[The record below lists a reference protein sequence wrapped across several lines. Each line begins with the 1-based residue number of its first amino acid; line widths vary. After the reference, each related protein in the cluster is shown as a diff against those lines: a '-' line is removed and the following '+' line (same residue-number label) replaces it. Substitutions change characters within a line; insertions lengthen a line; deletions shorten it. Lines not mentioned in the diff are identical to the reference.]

1 MILETPADAC
11 AALAVLIAGADEVST
26 TEERRFL
33 FGTMAATPLLE
44 HLDEAQL
51 ADLLATASEWVVSSF
66 PRDGGH
72 VSDEGVSELIGLI
85 CGAIPPEL
93 RTEAFQAAVGL
104 ARSDGFTT
112 EEERLLELVWN
123 GLEID
128 PETAREL
135 LDGHS

>member
-26 TEERRFL
+26 NAERRFL
-33 FGTMAATPLLE
+33 FGTMADTPLFE

-66 PRDGGH
+66 PSEGGH
-72 VSDEGVSELIGLI
+72 LSDEGVSELIGLI

-93 RTEAFQAAVGL
+93 RAEAFQAAVGL
-104 ARSDGFTT
+104 AGSDGFSS
-112 EEERLLELVWN
+112 EEERLLERLCD

-128 PETAREL
+128 PEMAREL
-135 LDGHS
+135 LDSHQ